1 MNIELKS
8 AINNDLLA
16 ELKNGRYFVFN
27 DFTQKQLYYDSVR
40 QVIFDGI
47 EEVESLECRQVI
59 EENGLAS
66 MHKYFPVDKLIYLD
80 IFIRE
85 HIRQLMVEMAY
96 SFCKNDLKLP
106 SEFFIAPD
114 YLLVKI
120 SYPFEVAIKSKV
132 TYKQYIQYRNKC
144 LKPSQRFKIK
154 EFLRK
159 FKAETKKLLKKSKDD
174 VGYHEIY
181 PYAANAFGIH
191 MDSWYGSPLDGINLW
206 WAIEGVREDNSMVLY
221 PERFGESIKYKKDF
235 LYLPPGITMTKPQ
248 KVELTDGSLLVFN
261 SDLLHGSHLNIS
273 NVTRVTIAPRV
284 TLDKPKFNP
293 ESLDL
298 ELLEWYSSEDIARG
312 EFGNIIKF
320 TTKDNCGVL
329 YEGRQKPHVEK
340 RISITVNSSF
350 SEGMPIA
357 LCPSDTL
364 NVGEKMLVNLKKE
377 SLIVLRTIKGLQAVD
392 AICPHLK
399 VNLIDGFHDEQH
411 ISCPGHAV
419 AFSLTD
425 GSSKCNLLKL
435 RVYKVYDHNGKIFV
449 EKAVTTDV
457 QLDN

>member
-1 MNIELKS
+1 
-8 AINNDLLA
+8 
-16 ELKNGRYFVFN
+16 
-27 DFTQKQLYYDSVR
+27 
-40 QVIFDGI
+40 
-47 EEVESLECRQVI
+47 
-59 EENGLAS
+59 
-66 MHKYFPVDKLIYLD
+66 
-80 IFIRE
+80 
-85 HIRQLMVEMAY
+85 MVEMAY

-132 TYKQYIQYRNKC
+132 TYKQYIEYRNKC

-154 EFLRK
+154 EFLK
-159 FKAETKKLLKKSKDD
+159 KIKAETKKLLKKSKYD

-181 PYAANAFGIH
+181 PYAANTFGIH

-284 TLDKPKFNP
+284 TLDRPKFNP

-312 EFGNIIKF
+312 EFGKIIKF
-320 TTKDNCGVL
+320 PTKDNWGVL

-364 NVGEKMLVNLKKE
+364 NVGEKMLINLKKD
-377 SLIVLRTIKGLQAVD
+377 SLVVLRTLKGLQAVD

-411 ISCPGHAV
+411 IYCPGHAV

-435 RVYKVYDHNGKIFV
+435 RVYKVYDHKGKIFI
-449 EKAVTTDV
+449 EKAVTTDA
-457 QLDN
+457 QPDN